1 MATVKI
7 TRELIEKV
15 QGNARN
21 VHGAKIHALHQSA
34 DLCGW
39 TGDKLLQLA
48 YGTELLAQLRSP
60 AMAPFVR
67 TVTDIQLES
76 LNGLGVGRNFPLT
89 APTPFVT
96 GRGVAFPIKRDDED
110 VGLATLTNPY
120 SSTTGYMR
128 LQLPSDMLNG
138 LDVESRRVREAQAT
152 LRAVQEDYLVSV
164 RKVLESFTT
173 LAPALKAWPALWE
186 LLPFDVKERHKEVR
200 EKSAPAAKPA
210 APEVDLDKL
219 TAITAAHRLGL

>member
-7 TRELIEKV
+7 TKELIEKV

-21 VHGAKIHALHQSA
+21 VHGAKIHALNQSV

-39 TGDKLLQLA
+39 TGDKLLALT
-48 YGTELLAQLRSP
+48 YGTELLTQLCSP
-60 AMAPFVR
+60 AMAPFIK
-67 TVTDIQLES
+67 TVTEVNLES
-76 LNGLGVGRNFPLT
+76 VNGQACGRCFPLT
-89 APTPFVT
+89 VATPFVV
-96 GRGVAFPIKRDDED
+96 GRGVAFPIKRNGED
-110 VGLATLTNPY
+110 VGVATLNNAY
-120 SSTTGYMR
+120 STTTGYMR
-128 LQLPSDMLNG
+128 LQVPSDMLNG
-138 LDVESRRVREAQAT
+138 LDVEFNRLRTAQSA

-200 EKSAPAAKPA
+200 EKPASAKPG